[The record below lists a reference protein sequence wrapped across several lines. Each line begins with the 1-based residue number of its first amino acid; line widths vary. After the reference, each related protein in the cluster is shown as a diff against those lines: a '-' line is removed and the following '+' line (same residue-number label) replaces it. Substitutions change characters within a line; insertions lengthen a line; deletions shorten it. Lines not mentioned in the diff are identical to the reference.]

1 MIRFEH
7 HADSLWKEI
16 NIRHDKLGGSK
27 QYEMAGDVMRKVVD
41 SLRTIGKEVQPISS
55 WETKRSAMETLRK
68 ITMVLL
74 DSSGIIAD
82 EIRKDFRYDSSVN
95 DAFLKVVRTMD
106 TEEKIRMCKVDDGGG
121 PFSDRLVD
129 TVRICNA
136 EDWNICEGLDDIVD
150 LLLESIEDDGDYDDD
165 EDES

>member
-1 MIRFEH
+1 
-7 HADSLWKEI
+7 
-16 NIRHDKLGGSK
+16 
-27 QYEMAGDVMRKVVD
+27 
-41 SLRTIGKEVQPISS
+41 
-55 WETKRSAMETLRK
+55 
-68 ITMVLL
+68 MVLL

-106 TEEKIRMCKVDDGGG
+106 TEEKIRMCKVDDGCG

-150 LLLESIEDDGDYDDD
+150 LLLESVEDDGDYDDD